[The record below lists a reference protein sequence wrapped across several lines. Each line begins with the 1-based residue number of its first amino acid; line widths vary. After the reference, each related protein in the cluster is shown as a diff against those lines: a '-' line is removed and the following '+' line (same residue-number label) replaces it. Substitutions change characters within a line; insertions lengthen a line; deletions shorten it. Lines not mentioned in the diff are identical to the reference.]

1 MSTVAV
7 PMTSA
12 PPGRRQAVME
22 RIMAAGFALPAL
34 LLLLLT
40 ILVPLGVL
48 AYLSFTD
55 YELGAVDVNYV
66 GLSNITSALSDPN
79 FRRALTNTLIY
90 VAIVLPGS
98 VILSLL
104 VAVLVHRRK
113 RTRSLY
119 EIIYFLPVTSTFI
132 AMATVWQFV
141 LHPSLG
147 PISAALRWLG
157 IGEIAFLSDPALAL
171 PTLAVIGIWQ
181 LIGFNMVL
189 FLAGLSTIPKDL
201 YEAAEIDGCGG
212 EIDRFMTITWPLLG
226 PTTMFVIVTSS
237 ITAFK
242 VFDTVAVLTHGGPGG
257 STEVLL
263 YDIYLEG
270 FQYFRMAYAAV
281 LTFIF
286 LIFILVFSIFQT
298 VVMDRKVHY

>member
-1 MSTVAV
+1 MSAV
-7 PMTSA
+7 PVSIPSA
-12 PPGRRQAVME
+12 RPGSRQAFIE
-22 RIMAAGFALPAL
+22 RLVAGGFAFPAL
-34 LLLLLT
+34 LLLVLT

-55 YELGAVDVNYV
+55 YELGAVDVRYV
-66 GLSNITSALSDPN
+66 GLDNIMSALSDPE
-79 FRRALTNTLIY
+79 FRRALRNTLIY

-98 VILSLL
+98 VIFSLL

-157 IGEIAFLSDPALAL
+157 VGEIDFLSNPSLAL

-181 LIGFNMVL
+181 LVGFNMIL

-201 YEAAEIDGCGG
+201 YEAADIDGCGG
-212 EIDRFMTITWPLLG
+212 EIDRFLTITWPLLG

-242 VFDTVAVLTHGGPGG
+242 VFDTVAVLTHGGPMG

-263 YDIYLEG
+263 YKVYLEG
-270 FQYFRMAYAAV
+270 FQYFRMAYASV

-286 LIFILVFSIFQT
+286 LIFILVFSVLQT
-298 VVMDRKVHY
+298 VVMDRRVHY

>member
-66 GLSNITSALSDPN
+66 GLSNITSALTDPT

>member
-1 MSTVAV
+1 MTAV
-7 PMTSA
+7 SA
-12 PPGRRQAVME
+12 PIARPGARQAFIE
-22 RIMAAGFALPAL
+22 RLVAGGFALPAL
-34 LLLLLT
+34 LLLVLT

-55 YELGAVDVNYV
+55 YELGDVGLHYV
-66 GLSNITSALSDPN
+66 GLQNITAALTDPE
-79 FRRALTNTLIY
+79 FRRALKNTLLY

-132 AMATVWQFV
+132 AMATVWQFL

-147 PISAALRWLG
+147 PVSAVLRWLG
-157 IGEIAFLSDPALAL
+157 IGEIAFLSNPSLAL

-181 LIGFNMVL
+181 LVGFNMIL

-212 EIDRFMTITWPLLG
+212 EIDRFLTITWPLLG

-242 VFDTVAVLTHGGPGG
+242 VFDTVAVLTHGGPVG

-263 YDIYLEG
+263 YKVYLEG
-270 FQYFRMAYAAV
+270 FQYFRMAYASV

-286 LIFILVFSIFQT
+286 LIFILVFSILQT
-298 VVMDRKVHY
+298 VVMDRRVHY

>member
-1 MSTVAV
+1 MSAVAV
-7 PMTSA
+7 PMVTA
-12 PPGRRQAVME
+12 APGRRQAVME

-66 GLSNITSALSDPN
+66 GLANITSALTDPT

-119 EIIYFLPVTSTFI
+119 EIIYFVPVTSTFI

-147 PISAALRWLG
+147 PISAVLRWLG
-157 IGEIAFLSDPALAL
+157 IGEIAFLSDPSLAL

-181 LIGFNMVL
+181 LIGFNMIL

-286 LIFILVFSIFQT
+286 LIFILVFSILQT